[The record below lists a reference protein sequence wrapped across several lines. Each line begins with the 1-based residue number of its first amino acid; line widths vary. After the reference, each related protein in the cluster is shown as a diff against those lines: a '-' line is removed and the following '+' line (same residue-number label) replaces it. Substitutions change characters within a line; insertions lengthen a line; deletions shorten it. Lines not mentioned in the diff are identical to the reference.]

1 MALRKNRF
9 SRPATHHQRG
19 HVPPL
24 PHPSWRYAT
33 AGAGESALP
42 PVATARD
49 FWDRLG
55 I

>member
-19 HVPPL
+19 HIPPL
-24 PHPSWRYAT
+24 PHPSWRLGAVAPET
-33 AGAGESALP
+33 GGAARITRAG
-42 PVATARD
+42 D
-49 FWDRLG
+49 FWEKLG